1 MIEVIVDDESVWLS
15 RKLIAELFD
24 KNKILNTDLE
34 VKMNNK
40 ITAKINVKDNLIGV
54 MRINNKDYISLMNE
68 NMDNLKEE
76 LY

>member
-1 MIEVIVDDESVWLS
+1 
-15 RKLIAELFD
+15 
-24 KNKILNTDLE
+24 
-34 VKMNNK
+34 MNNK

>member
-1 MIEVIVDDESVWLS
+1 MIEVIVDDELVWLN

-40 ITAKINVKDNLIGV
+40 IITKINVKDNLIGV